1 MTKKAIFIPLILA
14 ALGLSAFAYQ
24 NVATKNKNIGETKA
38 DAAAIEWHTFDKGLE
53 LAQKEKKLFVVDFYT
68 DWCHWCKV
76 MDKDTYGNK
85 EVIAFARQNAI
96 LAKVNAETDEKF
108 KFKGAS
114 YSGREL
120 SMMFGVRGFPTTS
133 FLNDKGEL
141 ITSISGYIQ
150 ADRFNLI
157 LKFLAGNWYEK
168 MKFEEFAKKEES
180 KGKS

>member
-1 MTKKAIFIPLILA
+1 MKRKFFLLIAIITAGISALA
-14 ALGLSAFAYQ
+14 FQRVPSQ
-24 NVATKNKNIGETKA
+24 KGESQTNTKA
-38 DAAAIEWHTFDKGLE
+38 AAAIEWYTFDKGLD
-53 LAQKEKKLFVVDFYT
+53 LAQKQKKLLVVDFYT

-85 EVIAFARQNAI
+85 EVIAFARQNAVM
-96 LAKVNAETDEKF
+96 AKVNAETDEKF

-133 FLNDKGEL
+133 FLSDKGEL
-141 ITSISGYIQ
+141 ITSISGYIP
-150 ADRFNLI
+150 ADRFTLI

-168 MKFEEFAKKEES
+168 MKFDDFVKQEAKS
-180 KGKS
+180 